1 MNAMEG
7 CTVALKI
14 GHFAKELLAS
24 LLCDGN
30 STTTVQN
37 YPAWSGST
45 SAGLFNNGTAFFP
58 GLPGESQT
66 EYGTFNF
73 FEEGLLDFTLQ

>member
-7 CTVALKI
+7 CSVALKI

-24 LLCDGN
+24 LLGDGN
-30 STTTVQN
+30 SATTTQN
-37 YPAWSGST
+37 YPAWPGPT
-45 SAGLFNNGTAFFP
+45 SAGLFSDGTAFFP

-73 FEEGLLDFTLQ
+73 FDDGLLDFTLQ